1 MTVVHFAYARSV
13 VLNLN
18 VPAEVHRRLE
28 AAAAVRGMS
37 VEELAGEV
45 LAAHTPGGDV
55 APVRRP
61 LSFVGIGASKEGIS
75 HQVDELLADGF
86 GR

>member
-28 AAAAVRGMS
+28 ATAAARGMS
-37 VEELAGEV
+37 VEEFAGEV
-45 LAAHTPGGDV
+45 LAAHPPGGEV
-55 APVRRP
+55 APVRRY
-61 LSFVGIGASKEGIS
+61 LSIVGIGASKEGIS
-75 HQVDELLADGF
+75 HQVDGLLADGF